1 MACCRD
7 ILRVFQPVSEE
18 ADLEPHLRPDNKD
31 TVRDAISSP
40 VLSLSRRASARQ
52 RPRCDEFVDS
62 IARVAVEP
70 NSGQTVVGMS
80 VHLRGKSRYCRLA
93 PSSCSPDRRD
103 FLNAA
108 EQLTI
113 EDLGHRF
120 HRKPSTIGL
129 FKRTGRTFVMVSFDL
144 DGRVAFITG
153 GNGGIGLGMAKGL
166 ADAGAGI
173 VIAAR
178 NQEKAQS
185 AIAELVALGARAE
198 FVPLDILDETSCR
211 TAISVAL
218 ERFGRLDILINNAGT
233 TVRKQ
238 PQDLTTAEWRRVV
251 ETNLTGAFVCAQ
263 AAYPALARRGGKV
276 INIGSMLSIF
286 GAGYAAPY
294 AASKGGIVQ
303 MTRALATAWAKDN
316 IQVNAVL
323 PGWIDTELTRAA
335 RQQVEGLHE
344 RVLARTP
351 AGRWGDPS
359 DFAGIAVF
367 LASSASDFVTGAA
380 IPIDGGY
387 SIQG

>member
-1 MACCRD
+1 
-7 ILRVFQPVSEE
+7 
-18 ADLEPHLRPDNKD
+18 
-31 TVRDAISSP
+31 
-40 VLSLSRRASARQ
+40 
-52 RPRCDEFVDS
+52 
-62 IARVAVEP
+62 
-70 NSGQTVVGMS
+70 
-80 VHLRGKSRYCRLA
+80 
-93 PSSCSPDRRD
+93 
-103 FLNAA
+103 
-108 EQLTI
+108 
-113 EDLGHRF
+113 
-120 HRKPSTIGL
+120 
-129 FKRTGRTFVMVSFDL
+129 MVSFDL

-166 ADAGAGI
+166 AGAGAAV

-178 NQEKAQS
+178 NQAKAQK

-198 FVPLDILDETSCR
+198 FVSLDILEETSCR
-211 TAISVAL
+211 AAISVAF

-238 PQDLTTAEWRRVV
+238 PQDLTTTEWRQVV

-263 AAYPALARRGGKV
+263 AAYPALARQGGKV

-303 MTRALATAWAKDN
+303 LTRALATAWAKDN

-323 PGWIDTELTRAA
+323 PGWIDTELTRGA

-359 DFAGIAVF
+359 DFGGIAVF